1 MEKVNQRV
9 ALTKR
14 LIQEALLRLLKKTPL
29 AKVSVCALCEEAQIN
44 RTTFYRHYETPDDVL
59 SEIAADAVQQFSRT
73 TAPAQ
78 GVPNEK
84 QFLLKMCEFLQ
95 ANAPLLR
102 TLVQSNA
109 DKPFAAE
116 MYRVLSAGVL
126 GKKTVLYR
134 GKPVDEATFSF
145 INSYFSA
152 GIFALVRLW
161 ILEEVPK
168 TPAEIADLIYSSFYH
183 DFALQ

>member
-73 TAPAQ
+73 TPRRR
-78 GVPNEK
+78 V
-84 QFLLKMCEFLQ
+84 
-95 ANAPLLR
+95 
-102 TLVQSNA
+102 
-109 DKPFAAE
+109 
-116 MYRVLSAGVL
+116 YRM
-126 GKKTVLYR
+126 K
-134 GKPVDEATFSF
+134 
-145 INSYFSA
+145 N
-152 GIFALVRLW
+152 
-161 ILEEVPK
+161 
-168 TPAEIADLIYSSFYH
+168 SSF
-183 DFALQ
+183 

>member
-1 MEKVNQRV
+1 MMK
-9 ALTKR
+9 KR
-14 LIQEALLRLLKKTPL
+14 EYMMWVVSFYVRTAALLR
-29 AKVSVCALCEEAQIN
+29 I
-44 RTTFYRHYETPDDVL
+44 
-59 SEIAADAVQQFSRT
+59 
-73 TAPAQ
+73 
-78 GVPNEK
+78 
-84 QFLLKMCEFLQ
+84 
-95 ANAPLLR
+95 
-102 TLVQSNA
+102 LVQSKA

-134 GKPVDEATFSF
+134 GKPVDEATFSL